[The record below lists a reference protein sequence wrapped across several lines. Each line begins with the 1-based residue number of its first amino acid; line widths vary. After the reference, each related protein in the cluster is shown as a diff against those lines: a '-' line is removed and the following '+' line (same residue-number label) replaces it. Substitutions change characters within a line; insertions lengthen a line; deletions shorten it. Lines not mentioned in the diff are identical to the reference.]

1 MAGPLSVR
9 RPFSL
14 RATAQLHGWY
24 KLAPYR
30 WIDSEQALE
39 RIDRLPSGRTYR
51 VRMRQGPALSSATAS
66 VRIAIHPRPPAVD
79 RSVIRA
85 RVRRLLRL
93 DDDLREFHRLCR
105 ATPSLRPIPRRGAG
119 RLLRSPDIWEDI
131 VKAICCTNVRWTRSI
146 SMVESLCELG
156 TRHADHVGTRAF
168 PSPEQVAEAGRETL
182 VRHVGLGYRA
192 PFVLEIARRV
202 ADGDLDLDR
211 FEHWT
216 QNGARPADTLTE
228 LPGVGPVSAAY
239 VSMLLGDYS
248 EPPLDSAT
256 TRFAARHYFRGR
268 DVEPIA
274 IRRRLARYGAWRAL
288 AFWCEFWLSGPARTG
303 WSVVPRV

>member
-30 WIDSEQALE
+30 WVDTEQALE
-39 RIDRLPSGRTYR
+39 RIDRLPSGRTYQ
-51 VRMRQGPALSSATAS
+51 VRMRPGPVLSSATAS

-79 RSVIRA
+79 SLIIHD

-105 ATPSLRPIPRRGAG
+105 ATPSLRPIPRCGVG

-131 VKAICCTNVRWTRSI
+131 VKAICCTNVRWIRSI

-156 TRHADHVGTRAF
+156 TRHSDHTGARAF
-168 PSPEQVAEAGRETL
+168 PSPEQVAEAGREVL
-182 VRHVGLGYRA
+182 VRQVGLGYRA

-216 QNGARPADTLTE
+216 RNGDRPVHTLTE

-248 EPPLDSAT
+248 ELPLDSAT
-256 TRFAARHYFRGR
+256 TRLAARRYFRGR
-268 DVEPIA
+268 AVAPIT
-274 IRRRLARYGAWRAL
+274 IRQRLAHYGAWRAL
-288 AFWCEFWLSGPARTG
+288 VFWCEIWLSGPARRG
-303 WSVVPRV
+303 WSDVPRV